1 MDALDEPW
9 WCNLGVQV
17 LYVKVVFSYYL
28 CCCVED
34 FHRFGSLP
42 RGSNPSS
49 ITLIPKVKDPQGLG
63 GFRPISLIGCIYKL
77 LSKVLS

>member
-28 CCCVED
+28 CCCVD
-34 FHRFGSLP
+34 P
-42 RGSNPSS
+42 WKNDN
-49 ITLIPKVKDPQGLG
+49 ITCDADSTFK
-63 GFRPISLIGCIYKL
+63 
-77 LSKVLS
+77 